1 MNQKKKQI
9 LETAMKLF
17 AQKGFHATSM
27 QEIAEQCG
35 IAKGSIYNYFPSKD
49 ELLLSIFRYYSDAF
63 TEKISL
69 ISQERGLS
77 PKEAF
82 QKQLY
87 IQLQEFVR
95 YRDFIQMYMR
105 EQMFERKEEIK
116 QFMTNMRKEILH
128 WYQRRLIELYGEDVR
143 PYSLDCAIMI
153 NGMMKEY
160 IIYMIF
166 DKKKLDIARLANY
179 IFHRIEDFLEGVQ
192 KRGEVFFTDEVL
204 LGESSAEP
212 SLSELIAQYRTFIQ
226 SLEITEEVRC
236 QALDTLDALEEQLDG
251 DEIAGRKVVVQ
262 SLLLFLENLRI
273 TQGDMLL
280 KKIKEGINSKC
291 NK

>member
-212 SLSELIAQYRTFIQ
+212 SLSELIARYRTFIQ